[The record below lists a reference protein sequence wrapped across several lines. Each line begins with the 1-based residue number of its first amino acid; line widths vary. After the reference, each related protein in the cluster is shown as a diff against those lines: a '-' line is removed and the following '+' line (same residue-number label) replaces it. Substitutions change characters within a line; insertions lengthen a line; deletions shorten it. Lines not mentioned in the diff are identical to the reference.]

1 MNYIV
6 NGTPKM
12 CSMMDLIEAYVNHQI
27 KVLIAAT
34 EFDKAKAEARKHI
47 LEGLIL
53 SISPFLFIIFLKL
66 LIENSKEI

>member
-1 MNYIV
+1 M
-6 NGTPKM
+6 
-12 CSMMDLIEAYVNHQI
+12 
-27 KVLIAAT
+27 
-34 EFDKAKAEARKHI
+34 I